1 MYNDAG
7 KTKMIKHREKGQT
20 YTKSKNNKLQ
30 NKAKLTTELK
40 QQIDLNNANKH
51 LSKNI
56 ASNTFKKTEKQRK
69 HKQTHTHRTERNN
82 TKKHTHTQRG
92 PKTESETR
100 IHTHKKQQRI
110 KIIYSATAQKQQQI
124 RTHEHM
130 TVVGAAHETCA
141 AGCLACFE
149 FWMPNVEET
158 CY

>member
-56 ASNTFKKTEKQRK
+56 ASNTFKKTEKQRT
-69 HKQTHTHRTERNN
+69 HKQTHTQNR
-82 TKKHTHTQRG
+82 KKQHQKPHTHTERA
-92 PKTESETR
+92 K
-100 IHTHKKQQRI
+100 
-110 KIIYSATAQKQQQI
+110 
-124 RTHEHM
+124 
-130 TVVGAAHETCA
+130 
-141 AGCLACFE
+141 
-149 FWMPNVEET
+149 N
-158 CY
+158 